1 MNYAA
6 AEKYA
11 LDLLKEKLPS
21 TLLYHNLDHTLD
33 VMESCVRIGTSE
45 KVSIHELTLL
55 KTAAAFHDTGF
66 TERYEANE
74 GIGCRIAELA
84 LKEYG
89 YVKSDIDII
98 CEIIM
103 ATEITA
109 SPNNLLHEIIRD
121 ADLDYLG
128 RDDFFRISNNLRKEL
143 QLHGTSFTDKDWYIE
158 QVKFLENHYY
168 STLTAKAE
176 RQAGKQKNLEQVK
189 KVLRLGQF

>member
-11 LDLLKEKLPS
+11 LDLLKEKLPP
-21 TLLYHNLDHTLD
+21 TLLYHNIAHTLD
-33 VMESCVRIGTSE
+33 VMESCVHIGTSE

-55 KTAAAFHDTGF
+55 KTAAVFHDTGF
-66 TERYEANE
+66 TERYEKNE
-74 GIGCRIAELA
+74 GVGCRIAELA
-84 LKEYG
+84 LKDLG
-89 YVKSDIDII
+89 YVKRDIDII

-103 ATEITA
+103 ATELSA

-128 RDDFFRISNNLRKEL
+128 RDDFFRISGNLRKEL
-143 QLHGTSFTDKDWYIE
+143 QLHGTSYSDKEWYHQ

-176 RQAGKQKNLEQVK
+176 RQSGKQKNLEQIK
-189 KVLRLGQF
+189 RLIRLG